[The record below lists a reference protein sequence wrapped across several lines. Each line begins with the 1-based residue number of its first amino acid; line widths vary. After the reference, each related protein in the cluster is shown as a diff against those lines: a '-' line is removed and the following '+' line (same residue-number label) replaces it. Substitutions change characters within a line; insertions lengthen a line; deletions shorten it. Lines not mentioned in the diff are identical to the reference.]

1 MTKKAAVEDP
11 KKGRNRGN
19 AGKGRPPGSQNKVTA
34 TVKMMVLG
42 ALDALG
48 GEEWLV
54 AQAKKHPQAFMQM
67 LRQVMPTQVVG
78 DVTHR
83 YVAELPPPENDPQ
96 EWLTKYSPKPTTH
109 SAPTTRQ

>member
-1 MTKKAAVEDP
+1 MADKKTP
-11 KKGRNRGN
+11 KNEKRIGE
-19 AGKGRPPGSQNKVTA
+19 GKPGPGRPPGAQNKLTA

-42 ALDALG
+42 ALDKLG
-48 GEEWLV
+48 GEQWLV
-54 AQAKKHPQAFMQM
+54 RQARKHPQAFMQM

-109 SAPTTRQ
+109 SAPTTKQ